1 MGDSTPL
8 HGNSLYAMQRA
19 QAKREQALKK
29 TERESALDVLNRYAE
44 RHQWTEEDVQIVRLS
59 LGLDG

>member
-8 HGNSLYAMQRA
+8 HGNSLYAMQQA

-29 TERESALDVLNRYAE
+29 TEKECALDVLNRYAE
-44 RHQWTEEDVQIVRLS
+44 KHEWTAEDVEIVRLS
-59 LGLDG
+59 LGL